1 MELKMATTGTLTSLQ
16 FLLNQV
22 AHKLVYK
29 GSTHHFYSS
38 PMMVTGFYF
47 SNSIFHFAREQECFI
62 TFNIQM

>member
-1 MELKMATTGTLTSLQ
+1 MATGTLTSLQ

-22 AHKLVYK
+22 AYKLVYK
-29 GSTHHFYSS
+29 GSSLNQFYSS

-47 SNSIFHFAREQECFI
+47 SNSIFHFAGKQECFI

>member
-29 GSTHHFYSS
+29 GSTQSFLLFSNDGYR
-38 PMMVTGFYF
+38 FLLFQLYF
-47 SNSIFHFAREQECFI
+47 SFCWRTRMLYNL
-62 TFNIQM
+62 